1 MTELTITE
9 YTIIGFLV
17 FIILGL
23 IKLYLDTEENKSEI
37 RRLKITTSMNLERT
51 CNIMKSLSKNE
62 QKQSTENKVTH
73 IVTLREGES
82 IKIYNATD
90 WGYSEDLLNFYD
102 ENDDVVAFVREN
114 LVIHLKKVNFEE
126 K

>member
-37 RRLKITTSMNLERT
+37 RRLKFTTSMNLERT
-51 CNIMKSLSKNE
+51 CNIMKSLSKKE
-62 QKQSTENKVTH
+62 QNQSTENKVTH
-73 IVTLREGES
+73 FVKLREGES

-90 WGYSEDLLNFYD
+90 WGYIKDLL
-102 ENDDVVAFVREN
+102 
-114 LVIHLKKVNFEE
+114 IKKVNFEE